1 MTTAPPRLPDAIPSR
16 PVRWTAVVL
25 ACAALGSLAG
35 PALGDAEE
43 PDDRAQSPETDDGD
57 EAGGADEADEGLGL
71 PAGGDPE
78 EGARLYTQLCAR
90 CHGPAGRGGEDA
102 PSLRN
107 LDVAR
112 MDLVLRTNR
121 MPPATESGEGTGPI
135 DWEKEPRIDLLA
147 YAADTFDLTGSIP
160 HPGPGN
166 PTVGRQFYA
175 DNCAACHGYTGDGGV
190 AGGGA
195 FVPTVVGHDAVT
207 IVEAIRVGPFQ
218 MPRFG
223 PFQIPDEN
231 LADVAAYL
239 QSVHEEEGTPLLG
252 LVELNPVF
260 ASGFVA
266 VFALI
271 VLASCMWLG
280 GRVLMFPDPR
290 RGEADTGRE
299 PDDRGHQGRQDT
311 DTAEDQEGGQP

>member
-1 MTTAPPRLPDAIPSR
+1 MTTPPPRLRRVRGR
-16 PVRWTAVVL
+16 PVRWAAVVL
-25 ACAALGSLAG
+25 ACAVLGSLAG
-35 PALGDAEE
+35 PALGDAEDT
-43 PDDRAQSPETDDGD
+43 DDRDQRTDDGHAEED
-57 EAGGADEADEGLGL
+57 LGL
-71 PAGGDPE
+71 PADGDAD
-78 EGARLYTQLCAR
+78 EGSLLYTQHCAR
-90 CHGPAGRGGEDA
+90 CHGPSGRGGEDA
-102 PSLRN
+102 PSLQN

-112 MDLVLRTNR
+112 VDLVLRTNR
-121 MPPATESGEGTGPI
+121 MPPATETGEGRGSV
-135 DWEKEPRIDLLA
+135 DWDEDRRTDLLA
-147 YAADTFDLTGSIP
+147 YAADEFDLTGSIP
-160 HPGPGN
+160 QPGPGD

-175 DNCAACHGYTGDGGV
+175 ENCAACHGYTGDGGV

-195 FVPTVVGHDAVT
+195 FTPIVVGHDPVT

-239 QSVHEEEGTPLLG
+239 ESVDEEEGTPLLG

-290 RGEADTGRE
+290 RGE
-299 PDDRGHQGRQDT
+299 PDEHHEGRGHQDT
-311 DTAEDQEGGQP
+311 DTGQEPEGEQP